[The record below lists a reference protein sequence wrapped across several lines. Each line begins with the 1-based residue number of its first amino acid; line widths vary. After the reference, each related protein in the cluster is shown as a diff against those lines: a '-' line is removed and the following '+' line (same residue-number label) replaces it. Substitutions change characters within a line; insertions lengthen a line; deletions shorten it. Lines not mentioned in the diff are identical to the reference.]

1 VAEEGKVLDIGG
13 RMVGPGHP
21 CLIIAEVAQAHDGS
35 LGQAHRYIDAAAR
48 AGVDAVKFQTH
59 IAHAESTPAETFRVP
74 FSRQDASR
82 YDYWKRMEFSADQ
95 WGELSAHARE
105 AGLLFLSS
113 AFSEEAVDLLS
124 RVGMPAW
131 KVGSGEV
138 TNTPLIAYM
147 ASKGQPVLLSSGM
160 SSWEDLDAAVATVR
174 QAGVDVGVMQCTT
187 SYPCPPEKVGL
198 NVLDELRTRYG
209 APVGLS
215 DHSAR
220 VETGL
225 AAVALGASML
235 EFHVVFSRDSFGPDT
250 SSSLTIDQTAQLV
263 EGVRYIEC
271 MRDHPVD
278 KGAIASSLHE
288 LKTLFGKSVVAA
300 TDLKQGHRLD
310 RTDLALKKP
319 GGGIPPAAL
328 SEVLGRTLAR
338 DVAEDTAL
346 GEEDLV

>member
-1 VAEEGKVLDIGG
+1 MAEEGKVLDIGG
-13 RMVGPGHP
+13 RKVGPGYP

-59 IAHAESTPAETFRVP
+59 IAHAESTPAETFRVS
-74 FSRQDASR
+74 FSRQDATR
-82 YDYWKRMEFSADQ
+82 YDYWKRMEFSAEQ
-95 WGELSAHARE
+95 WFELAAHARE
-105 AGLLFLSS
+105 SGLLFLSS
-113 AFSEEAVDLLS
+113 AFSEEAVDLLAS
-124 RVGMPAW
+124 VGMPAW

-147 ASKGQPVLLSSGM
+147 AAKGQPVLLSSGM

-174 QAGVDVGVMQCTT
+174 QAGVDVGLMQCTT

-198 NVLDELRTRYG
+198 NVLEELRQRYG
-209 APVGLS
+209 VPVGLS

-225 AAVALGASML
+225 SAVTLGAHML
-235 EFHVVFSRDSFGPDT
+235 EFHVVFSRDCFGPDT
-250 SSSLTIDQTAQLV
+250 SSSLTIDQTTQLV

-271 MRDHPVD
+271 MRNHPVD

-300 TDLKQGHRLD
+300 TDLKKGRRLE
-310 RTDLALKKP
+310 RVDLALKKP
-319 GGGIPPAAL
+319 GGGIPPAGL
-328 SEVLGRTLAR
+328 NDCVGRTLAR
-338 DVAEDTAL
+338 AVAEDTVL